1 MSAPAAALGPLGR
14 RLLASFVLVAL
25 VAVALVAAAGLVG
38 SSLGLSRSSDA
49 TRGAAVGRVAAAVSD
64 GYRAAGSWDGADL
77 TPAVTTAVAAGG
89 RLVVLDADG
98 RQVTATTGAG
108 MGLGGGMG
116 PGGGM
121 GGMAAAA
128 VQLTAPVVVDGAR
141 VGTVLVGFPADSSTG
156 RAVAWT
162 WILVAAVAAVGVAVA
177 AGWFVVRQLTGPL
190 VALTRAT
197 TAFGAGD
204 LSARPVERGV
214 GELGELADAFDRAA
228 HEVAEQQRLRRQQ
241 TADVAHELRT
251 PLSALQAGLEEL
263 RDGLVDPDPPTLS
276 RLHDQALR
284 VSRTVAELSALSAA
298 DAAATSLRRAP
309 ADLAA
314 VTQEALDARLPQLR
328 AAGLKVSAAL
338 APAVVVPLDEDRW
351 HQVVGNL
358 LDNCARHCRPGDGV
372 RVAVSQD
379 ASTARLVVADGGPGI
394 AADDLPHVLE
404 RFHRGRDR
412 HVVSGSGVGLAVV
425 QRLVEAHGGTVV
437 VASDGATGTT
447 VTVTLP
453 MTPQGG
459 GGQPR
464 RSTTSA
470 STA

>member
-1 MSAPAAALGPLGR
+1 MSGPTALGPLGR

-25 VAVALVAAAGLVG
+25 AAVGLVAAAGLVG
-38 SSLGLSRSSDA
+38 SSIGLSRTSDA
-49 TRGAAVGRVAAAVSD
+49 TRTAAAARVAAVAAD

-77 TPAVTTAVAAGG
+77 TPAVTAAVAAGG

-108 MGLGGGMG
+108 MGMGAGMG
-116 PGGGM
+116 SGM
-121 GGMAAAA
+121 GMGAGQGAA
-128 VQLTAPVVVDGAR
+128 VQLGAPVTVDGTR
-141 VGTVLVGFPADSSTG
+141 VGTVLLGFPAAQTSG
-156 RAVAWT
+156 RAVAWS

-177 AGWFVVRQLTGPL
+177 AGWFVVRQLTRPL

-204 LSARPVERGV
+204 LSARPAERGV

-228 HEVAEQQRLRRQQ
+228 HEVTEQQRLRRQQ
-241 TADVAHELRT
+241 AADVAHELRT

-263 RDGLVDPDPPTLS
+263 RDGLVEPDPPTLT
-276 RLHDQALR
+276 RLHDQTLR
-284 VSRTVAELSALSAA
+284 LSRTVAELSALSAA
-298 DAAATSLRRAP
+298 DAAATSLRREP

-314 VTQEALDARLPQLR
+314 VTREVVDARLPQLR
-328 AAGLKVSAAL
+328 TAGLEVAADL
-338 APAVVVPLDEDRW
+338 APGVAVALDADRW

-358 LDNCARHCRPGDGV
+358 LDNCARHCRPGDRV
-372 RVAVSQD
+372 RVAVSQEGG
-379 ASTARLVVADGGPGI
+379 TARLVVADTGPGI
-394 AADDLPHVLE
+394 GVEDLPHVLE

-412 HVVSGSGVGLAVV
+412 HAVAGSGVGLAVV
-425 QRLVEAHGGTVV
+425 ARLVAAHGGTVD
-437 VASDGATGTT
+437 VASDGVTGTT

-453 MTPQGG
+453 ASG
-459 GGQPR
+459 GGQPL